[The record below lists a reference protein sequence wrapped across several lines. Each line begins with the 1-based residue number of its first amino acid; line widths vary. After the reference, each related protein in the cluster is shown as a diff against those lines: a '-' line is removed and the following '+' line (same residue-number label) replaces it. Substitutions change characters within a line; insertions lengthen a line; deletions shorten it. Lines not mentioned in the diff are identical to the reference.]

1 MTNINFDDLRA
12 RLRVRVP
19 ARIHDPLA
27 AEAAVALIL
36 IPTPGDLEALFIR
49 RAEVPGD
56 PWSGHMALPGGRRQV
71 QDRDLLATATRETEE
86 EVGVVLGPEHFL
98 GELDDFTP
106 RTPHLPRIVVR
117 PHVFRLPRRPE
128 LKPSAEVAAVVWL
141 TLSQLR
147 EAYGETDVDVAG
159 TKMRRQAFI
168 IGETVVWGLT
178 ERIIKPFIDLLDAR
192 E

>member
-1 MTNINFDDLRA
+1 VTNLNFDNRRAKLRA
-12 RLRVRVP
+12 RVP
-19 ARIHDPLA
+19 TRIHDPLA

-36 IPTPGDLEALFIR
+36 IPTAADLEALFIR
-49 RAEVPGD
+49 RAEVRGD
-56 PWSGHMALPGGRRQV
+56 PWSGHMALPGGRRHAG
-71 QDRDLLATATRETEE
+71 DSDLLVTATRETEE
-86 EVGVVLGPEHFL
+86 EVGVVLETEHFL

-117 PHVFRLPRRPE
+117 PHVFGLAQRPE
-128 LKPSAEVAAVVWL
+128 LKPSDEVASALWL

-147 EAYGETDVDVAG
+147 EAYGETDFDVAG

-178 ERIIKPFIDLLDAR
+178 ERIIKPFIDLIDKP
-192 E
+192 